1 MKKIRRPLTDI
12 NWNDFTTWEKVE
24 PVLLFQDI
32 DKANRIE
39 KRMIQKIKESGVDW
53 KIFVEW
59 LWYVKVWF

>member
-39 KRMIQKIKESGVDW
+39 KRMIQKIKESEVDW